1 MSHDHHNPI
10 DHPEVQLAS
19 AGGYLFAYA
28 FGLGAMLLG
37 LWMVLNHTLTP
48 VGLTTAVSVIALVS
62 VIVQL
67 YFLFK
72 LDLSS
77 TQIWHTVSIVM
88 TAPLFVM
95 AVGLTIWMF
104 HTLMQR
110 TMIPLPGMGM

>member
-1 MSHDHHNPI
+1 MSHGHSNPI
-10 DHPEVQLAS
+10 EHPEVQLAS
-19 AGGYLFAYA
+19 MGGYLIA
-28 FGLGAMLLG
+28 FVVGLGAMLAA
-37 LWMVLNHTLTP
+37 LWMVVGHALSP
-48 VGLTTAVSVIALVS
+48 VSLAMAISLIALVTA
-62 VIVQL
+62 IIQL

-104 HTLMQR
+104 HTLMTR
-110 TMIPLPGMGM
+110 TMLPGM